1 MQIPSLDNMAKLSWT
16 LMSNPSTR
24 EFRASRKPIRLRQQ
38 HHNSSG
44 KRVTVTIP
52 SNPGAF
58 GFYENKS
65 AAVSV
70 ASQMRSKQYFAQA
83 STKRVS
89 SYFFKGPR
97 ACVNACLK
105 YRFMYTKEIRLVEML
120 RVTFDLQKNTLF
132 RVCSSRDEYIYPC
145 YTARW
150 IFLTV
155 TILDNLP
162 LPYAVTIIIFPTRS
176 ENNKPEH
183 TSRRQLRDMPR
194 RPLPFLRYERKEII
208 RCTIKS
214 KWETRCRKIKFAK
227 YLEGCGS
234 DEEKNLWNNGRVFL
248 LRIYIIISRGII
260 VRIYS

>member
-1 MQIPSLDNMAKLSWT
+1 MQIPSLDNMANKLSWT

-65 AAVSV
+65 AAVSA

-145 YTARW
+145 YTAQW

-155 TILDNLP
+155 TILGNLP
-162 LPYAVTIIIFPTRS
+162 LPARCSNDHFS
-176 ENNKPEH
+176 DMASQNNKPEH
-183 TSRRQLRDMPR
+183 TSKRHATP
-194 RPLPFLRYERKEII
+194 PSSLPWYERKEII

-214 KWETRCRKIKFAK
+214 KSWETRCATK
-227 YLEGCGS
+227 
-234 DEEKNLWNNGRVFL
+234 
-248 LRIYIIISRGII
+248 
-260 VRIYS
+260 